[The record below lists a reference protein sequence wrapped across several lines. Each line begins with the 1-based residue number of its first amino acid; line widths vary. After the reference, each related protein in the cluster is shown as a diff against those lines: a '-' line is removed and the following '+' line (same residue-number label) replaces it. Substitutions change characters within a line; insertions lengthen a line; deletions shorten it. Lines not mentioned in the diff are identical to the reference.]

1 MLKKSFGQ
9 TKTGEQ
15 ASLYVFENRNGM
27 LMSVTDFG
35 ATLVNVVVPD
45 RNGRLTDVVLGFD
58 DVSGYEA
65 SDKFF
70 GATVGRNANRIGGA
84 SFELNGKTY
93 LLAKNDGENNLHS
106 GLDFSNQRMWA
117 VEETTENSIRLSLKS
132 PHMDQGFPGNVT
144 LYVTYML
151 TEENAVEISYEATP
165 DADTILNM
173 TNHSYF
179 NLEGHDSGNVLRQH
193 VQIDAEAFTR
203 ADATS
208 VPTGEVVPVEGTPM
222 DLRNPTLIG
231 AGIDSDYEAV
241 QLGHGYDHNWCL
253 KYDGTFKKAAAM
265 YAEGTGIG
273 MEVYTDLPGMQF
285 YTGNF
290 VNNVFGKGGT
300 IYHVRSGACFE
311 TQYYPDA
318 IHKPHF
324 QQPITKAGETYQ
336 TKTAYRF
343 YL

>member
-9 TKTGEQ
+9 TKTGVE
-15 ASLYVFENRNGM
+15 ASLYIFENRNGM
-27 LMSVTDFG
+27 LIGVTDFG

-58 DVSGYEA
+58 DVHGYEE

-84 SFELNGKTY
+84 SFELNGKCY
-93 LLAKNDGENNLHS
+93 SLEKNDGANNLHS
-106 GLDFSNQRMWA
+106 GLDFSNQRMWT
-117 VEETTENSIRLSLKS
+117 VEETTEKSIRMSLES
-132 PHMDQGFPGNVT
+132 PHMDQGFPGNVK
-144 LYVTYML
+144 LYVTYTL
-151 TEENAVEISYEATP
+151 TDGNAVEISYEATP

-193 VQIDAEAFTR
+193 VQIAADAFTR
-203 ADATS
+203 ADETS
-208 VPTGEVVPVEGTPM
+208 VPTGEIVPVDGTPM
-222 DLRNPTLIG
+222 DFRHPTLIG

-241 QLGHGYDHNWCL
+241 RLGHGYDHNWCL
-253 KYDGTFKKAAAM
+253 DYDGTFKKAASM
-265 YAEGTGIG
+265 RAEETGIC
-273 MEVYTDLPGMQF
+273 MEVCTDLPGMQF

-290 VNNVFGKGGT
+290 VSNVFGKGGT

-318 IHKPHF
+318 IHKPQF
-324 QQPITKAGETYQ
+324 LQPITKAGETYR
-336 TKTAYRF
+336 TKTSYRF
-343 YL
+343 FL